1 MSFLMRD
8 LKMYLMWDLK
18 RRLPTP
24 DIALCVF
31 SIVVYLKVQTRLE
44 CLIKFPLHSIPVNLH
59 TLKCKSYVINC
70 ATGASFKSN
79 LRYGKGGNLLL
90 FMFCKRNISDLVIF
104 WSGDHLRVS
113 TRIQPKSHIYAL
125 LWKKMQNKK
134 LFWDAKQT
142 KTTQTLNILD
152 SLSDITRTVI
162 ATVLIVTTTTH
173 MHSIWIDERWTPRF
187 GIAIY
192 CGARSVLHSQERERE
207 DAVITRSIWWWCF
220 CIISKAGHDNYFV
233 QIQLT
238 SYTRRSKHFIFFAN
252 LIVFCFSS
260 PL

>member
-1 MSFLMRD
+1 MRPNID
-8 LKMYLMWDLK
+8 RSSRAWP
-18 RRLPTP
+18 RLIMPKEQVSRTHATP
-24 DIALCVF
+24 D
-31 SIVVYLKVQTRLE
+31 
-44 CLIKFPLHSIPVNLH
+44 LIPQPRSTF
-59 TLKCKSYVINC
+59 
-70 ATGASFKSN
+70 
-79 LRYGKGGNLLL
+79 
-90 FMFCKRNISDLVIF
+90 
-104 WSGDHLRVS
+104 LRVS

-173 MHSIWIDERWTPRF
+173 MRSIWIDERWTPRF

>member
-1 MSFLMRD
+1 MRPNID
-8 LKMYLMWDLK
+8 RSSRAWP
-18 RRLPTP
+18 RLIMPKEQVSRTHATP
-24 DIALCVF
+24 D
-31 SIVVYLKVQTRLE
+31 
-44 CLIKFPLHSIPVNLH
+44 LIPQPRSTF
-59 TLKCKSYVINC
+59 
-70 ATGASFKSN
+70 
-79 LRYGKGGNLLL
+79 
-90 FMFCKRNISDLVIF
+90 
-104 WSGDHLRVS
+104 LRVS

-134 LFWDAKQT
+134 LFWDAKQTKTTQTLNILDSRPVYNPSTSILTLPRDVKQT

-238 SYTRRSKHFIFFAN
+238 SYTRRSKHFITFAN
-252 LIVFCFSS
+252 LIVFCFSF

>member
-1 MSFLMRD
+1 MRPNID
-8 LKMYLMWDLK
+8 RSSRAWP
-18 RRLPTP
+18 RLIMPKEQVSRTHATP
-24 DIALCVF
+24 D
-31 SIVVYLKVQTRLE
+31 
-44 CLIKFPLHSIPVNLH
+44 LIPQPRSTF
-59 TLKCKSYVINC
+59 
-70 ATGASFKSN
+70 
-79 LRYGKGGNLLL
+79 
-90 FMFCKRNISDLVIF
+90 
-104 WSGDHLRVS
+104 LRVS

-173 MHSIWIDERWTPRF
+173 MRSIWIDERWTPRF

-238 SYTRRSKHFIFFAN
+238 SYTRRSKHFITFAN